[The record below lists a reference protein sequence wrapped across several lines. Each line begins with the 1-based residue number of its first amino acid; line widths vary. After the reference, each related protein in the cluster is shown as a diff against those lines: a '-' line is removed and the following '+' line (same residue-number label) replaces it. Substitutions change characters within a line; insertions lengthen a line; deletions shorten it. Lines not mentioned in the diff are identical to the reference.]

1 MAQIQL
7 MLYKVTI
14 LMATVLFFYNFIILL
29 LRGLTNKARRIL
41 SYTNFIWGLL
51 YLYLV
56 IIDLTDVAIT
66 NYPIF
71 STHTLVLSNFF
82 ICIMFFFPVEIVT
95 PGWLNLKRVILI
107 FIPSIFI
114 STFYLTTLSVL
125 DEDQEK
131 FTTFGEMLASIT
143 HFNVWFRIVI
153 LISNL
158 LYSFGFYRFIY
169 LQLKNYNRWQDEH
182 YSDRESMDI
191 TWITFYFKMM
201 AVMIVAYLMIIFVGK
216 QWCTIAYTILVVF
229 NFAILFYKGLFQ
241 ESPYPED
248 FYTQTLDIHQAEQL
262 EAASINEQE
271 KAEKGQP
278 DDSFESK
285 IPDYAQKIK
294 KWLETERPYLYK
306 EFKLNDLTRILPLN
320 RTYISRIFN
329 EGFHQNFSDVVRTYR
344 IEYAKQVMTDHPD
357 YTIYK
362 VAEMSGFSS
371 DSNFIKAFQKI
382 TGITPKKFKL
392 KQIEEET
399 A

>member
-306 EFKLNDLTRILPLN
+306 EFKLNDVTRILPLN
-320 RTYISRIFN
+320 RTYI
-329 EGFHQNFSDVVRTYR
+329 
-344 IEYAKQVMTDHPD
+344 
-357 YTIYK
+357 
-362 VAEMSGFSS
+362 
-371 DSNFIKAFQKI
+371 
-382 TGITPKKFKL
+382 
-392 KQIEEET
+392 
-399 A
+399 